1 MAKNLSSSEDASSP
15 HRLSSVTSALRLLKA
30 FSADESELG
39 ITTLAQ
45 RMGLAKSTIVPS
57 SAKAAD
63 PFAAALR
70 VGQAAVQAE
79 AAAKKNE
86 DGEGGS
92 KQRLKELSAFVESRL
107 QERGATLV
115 SLWREASQSSEPR
128 VREEFEYSLSR

>member
-1 MAKNLSSSEDASSP
+1 M
-15 HRLSSVTSALRLLKA
+15 HRLK
-30 FSADESELG
+30 
-39 ITTLAQ
+39 
-45 RMGLAKSTIVPS
+45 GLAKSTIVPS

-128 VREEFEYSLSR
+128 VREEFEYSVWSSVTGVELRARAEHGLRLGPPRA